1 MEWVHKHGRM
11 EHFMK
16 DSGSMDCNM
25 ELERKR
31 GMIASLYILVTGKM
45 DLSTEMVNR
54 YLKMELNMMEIG

>member
-16 DSGSMDCNM
+16 GSGSMDCNM

-54 YLKMELNMMEIG
+54 YLKTELNMMEIG